1 MFRASPNPA
10 KENPAM
16 PRNTVL
22 QPTRPKQP
30 VNPSLDKKLVAY
42 VTAAGAAGVAI
53 LAAATPANAE
63 IVYTPEHVIL
73 KGNSTY
79 QIDLNHDGTNDFGIQ
94 MFQIFHSSM
103 MLAIPDVTGNQVVR
117 PAVGS
122 NDAVPLNLG
131 GPIGPNRQFASKTT
145 YGGFF
150 MAINGSYGTLT
161 WFRGPWAKAS
171 NKYLGLKFLI
181 DGEVHYGWVRL
192 SVMKRYSTLTGY
204 AYETVANQPIR
215 AGAESGT
222 DATAAAYPDQLVEP
236 ASPMATLGMMARGAD
251 GLALWRRDEEAA

>member
-1 MFRASPNPA
+1 MAYNSSP
-10 KENPAM
+10 
-16 PRNTVL
+16 RQL
-22 QPTRPKQP
+22 QLMRPL
-30 VNPSLDKKLVAY
+30 NSRLDRKLAAY
-42 VTAAGAAGVAI
+42 VAAASAAGVA
-53 LAAATPANAE
+53 LLAATPPAAAE

-79 QIDLNHDGTNDFGIQ
+79 QIDLNHDGTNDFGLQ
-94 MFQIFHSSM
+94 MLQIFHSSM
-103 MLAIPDVTGNQVVR
+103 LLAIPDVSGNQVVR

-122 NDAVPLNLG
+122 ISAVPLNLG

-150 MAINGSYGTLT
+150 MALNGSYGTLT

-181 DGEVHYGWVRL
+181 NGEVHYGWARVT
-192 SVMKRYSTLTGY
+192 VMKRYSTLTGY

-215 AGAESGT
+215 AGAESGSDT
-222 DATAAAYPDQLVEP
+222 AAAAYPDPMSEP
-236 ASPMATLGMMARGAD
+236 VSPMATLGMMARGAA
-251 GLALWRRDEEAA
+251 GLALWRREEEAA

>member
-1 MFRASPNPA
+1 
-10 KENPAM
+10 M
-16 PRNTVL
+16 PHNSS
-22 QPTRPKQP
+22 TRQLPPMRP
-30 VNPSLDKKLVAY
+30 VNSRLDKNLAAY
-42 VTAAGAAGVAI
+42 VAAASAAGVA
-53 LAAATPANAE
+53 LLAATPRAGAE

-79 QIDLNHDGTNDFGIQ
+79 QIDLNHDGTNDFGLQ

-103 MLAIPDVTGNQVVR
+103 MLAIPDVNGNQ
-117 PAVGS
+117 AVAAAAGS
-122 NDAVPLNLG
+122 RNAIPLNLG

-181 DGEVHYGWVRL
+181 DGEVHYGWARL

-204 AYETVANQPIR
+204 AYETLANQPIR
-215 AGAESGT
+215 AGAESAA
-222 DATAAAYPDQLVEP
+222 DETAAANPAQLSEP
-236 ASPMATLGMMARGAD
+236 VSPMATLGMMARGAG
-251 GLALWRRDEEAA
+251 GLALWRREEKAA